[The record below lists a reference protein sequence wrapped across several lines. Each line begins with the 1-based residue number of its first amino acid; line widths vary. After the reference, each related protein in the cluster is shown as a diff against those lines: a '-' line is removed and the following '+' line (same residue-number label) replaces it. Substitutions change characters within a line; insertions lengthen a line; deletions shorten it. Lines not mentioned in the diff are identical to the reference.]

1 MSYTTQ
7 PSLFMPSSDWTPY
20 TGPLPDLRG
29 SAPVA
34 IDLETRDEGIAQERG
49 AGWATGLGHI
59 AGVSVARHDFCTYIP
74 LRHPDTENRDIG
86 QVYSWLEDL
95 LRSPTPTVAH
105 NLAYELGWLGCE
117 GVTAVPEHR
126 HDTQVQAVM
135 LDENAMSYGLGNLAK
150 SRGMQGKDESLL
162 EEAAAA
168 HGCKRKFE
176 TKNWI
181 WRLPARFVGPY
192 AEEDARLSLRL
203 HELQMPEI
211 EAAGL
216 RDAYQLEMDIL
227 PIFVDM
233 RRRGIRISIDGAEQ
247 AQAALRQQLQD
258 GLAELGRRTGRRLVS
273 SSLVDVTALEG
284 MFDQES
290 VPYPR
295 TPKTQRGSF
304 SKDWMKTASHWLPS
318 EIQRLRNLDQMAEKF
333 IGTYILEHVDRGRIH
348 AEIHQLRDEEAQRG
362 TRSYRLSYSNP
373 PLQQMPARSA
383 EGKLVRH
390 AFLPEPDQK
399 WASADYSQQE
409 PRLAV
414 HFAGLLGLPGSADAL
429 AYYRDQADADFH
441 TMVATM
447 ANIARGDAKIINLGL
462 MYGMGIGKLAVSLG
476 LSREAAEGILDQ
488 YNSRLPW
495 VSGLSDTCKRRAE
508 QVGKIK
514 LLDGALCRFD
524 LWEPTWRGDE
534 PEYVPPKTVA
544 EARAFWPRARLKRAF
559 THKAMNRLIQG
570 SAARQTKMA
579 IRECAREG
587 LCILVQMHDEL
598 GFSVDSEAEGLRAA
612 EIMRDVVQLQVPMKV
627 DLAMGGNWG
636 EAT

>member
-1 MSYTTQ
+1 MTYSTQ
-7 PSLFMPSSDWTPY
+7 PSLFMPSSDWMPHR
-20 TGPLPDLRG
+20 GPLPDLRG

-34 IDLETRDEGIAQERG
+34 IDLETRDTGIAQERG

-59 AGVSVARHDFCTYIP
+59 CGVAVARHDFSTYIP
-74 LRHPDTENRDIG
+74 LRHPDTECRDIG
-86 QVYSWLEDL
+86 ETYSWLEDL
-95 LRSPTPTVAH
+95 LRSPTPIVAH
-105 NLAYELGWLGCE
+105 NLAYEIGWLGWA
-117 GVTAVPEHR
+117 GVSTVPEVR

-135 LDENAMSYGLGNLAK
+135 LDENAQSYSLDSLAK
-150 SRGMQGKDESLL
+150 AHGWPGKDETLL

-168 HGCKRKFE
+168 HGCQRRYE

-181 WRLPARFVGPY
+181 WRLPGRFVGPY
-192 AEEDARLSLRL
+192 AEEDARLCLRL
-203 HELQMPEI
+203 HAAQMPRL
-211 EAAGL
+211 EATSL
-216 RDAYQLEMDIL
+216 VPAYQLEMDIL
-227 PIFVDM
+227 PIFVEM
-233 RRRGIRISIDGAEQ
+233 RRRGIRVSIDGAEQ
-247 AQAALRQQLQD
+247 AQARLRQQLQE
-258 GLAELGRRTGRRLVS
+258 GLVDLGRRTGRRLS
-273 SSLVDVTALEG
+273 ASSLVDVAALEG

-304 SKDWMKTASHWLPS
+304 SKDWMKTATHWLPS

-333 IGTYILEHVDRGRIH
+333 LGTYILEHVDRGRIH
-348 AEIHQLRDEEAQRG
+348 AEIHQLRDEDAQRG

-390 AFLPEPDQK
+390 AFLAEERQK
-399 WASADYSQQE
+399 WAAADYSQQE

-414 HFAGLLGLPGSADAL
+414 HFAGLLDLPGSEEAL

-462 MYGMGIGKLAVSLG
+462 MYGMGINKLAVSLG
-476 LSREAAEGILDQ
+476 LSREAAQDLLDQ

-508 QVGKIK
+508 QVGQIK

-534 PEYVPPKTVA
+534 PEYVPPKTA
-544 EARAFWPRARLKRAF
+544 SEARAFWPRARLKRAF
-559 THKAMNRLIQG
+559 THKSMNRLIQG

-579 IRECAREG
+579 IRECHRAG

-598 GFSVDSEAEGLRAA
+598 GFSVADPAEGELAA
-612 EIMRDVVQLQVPMKV
+612 QIMRDVVRLQVPMKV
-627 DLAMGGNWG
+627 DLAIGNNWG